1 MKKFAS
7 VLVQLKTLALEK
19 IEQKLESKRLELQ
32 QNEREVLDK
41 QAQLSA
47 FKNPELGGMS
57 LFLQT
62 QQLKSALRLE
72 IEYYQQEG
80 ENLNKDLKVLEKDY
94 FLANQELEKAKI
106 ILEKEKQKE
115 KEIVEKKEQTLLDEN
130 AMILHWQ
137 KGGLA
142 CVKSC

>member
-32 QNEREVLDK
+32 QKEREVLDK

-62 QQLKSALRLE
+62 QQLKSALRME

-80 ENLNKDLKVLEKDY
+80 ENLTKDLKNLEKDY
-94 FLANQELEKAKI
+94 LLANQELEKAKI

-115 KEIVEKKEQTLLDEN
+115 KEIVEKKEQALLDEN

-137 KGGLA
+137 KEGLHA
-142 CVKSC
+142 

>member
-32 QNEREVLDK
+32 QNQREVLDK

-57 LFLQT
+57 LFLQI
-62 QQLKSALRLE
+62 QQLKSALRME

-80 ENLNKDLKVLEKDY
+80 ENLTKDLKILEKDY
-94 FLANQELEKAKI
+94 LLANQELEKAKI
-106 ILEKEKQKE
+106 ILENEKQKE
-115 KEIVEKKEQTLLDEN
+115 KEIVEKKEQALLDEN

-137 KGGLA
+137 KGGLHA
-142 CVKSC
+142 

>member
-19 IEQKLESKRLELQ
+19 IEQKLESKRLEWQ
-32 QNEREVLDK
+32 QNEREILDK

-62 QQLKSALRLE
+62 QQLKSALRME
-72 IEYYQQEG
+72 IEYYQQERK
-80 ENLNKDLKVLEKDY
+80 NLIKDLKILEKEY

-106 ILEKEKQKE
+106 ILENEKRKE
-115 KEIVEKKEQTLLDEN
+115 KEILEKKEQALLDEN

-137 KGGLA
+137 KEGLHA
-142 CVKSC
+142 

>member
-32 QNEREVLDK
+32 QKEREVLDK

-62 QQLKSALRLE
+62 QQLKSALRME

-80 ENLNKDLKVLEKDY
+80 ENLNKDLKILEKEY
-94 FLANQELEKAKI
+94 LLANQELEKAKI
-106 ILEKEKQKE
+106 ILENEKQKE
-115 KEIVEKKEQTLLDEN
+115 KEIVEKKERALLDEN

-137 KGGLA
+137 KEGLHA
-142 CVKSC
+142 

>member
-62 QQLKSALRLE
+62 QQLKSALRME

-80 ENLNKDLKVLEKDY
+80 ENLTKDLKILEKDY
-94 FLANQELEKAKI
+94 LLANQELEKAKI
-106 ILEKEKQKE
+106 ILENEKQKE
-115 KEIVEKKEQTLLDEN
+115 QEIVEKKEQALLDEN

-137 KGGLA
+137 KGGLHA
-142 CVKSC
+142 

>member
-7 VLVQLKTLALEK
+7 VWVQLKTLALEK
-19 IEQKLESKRLELQ
+19 IEQKLESKRLEWR
-32 QNEREVLDK
+32 QNEREILDK

-62 QQLKSALRLE
+62 QQLKSALRME
-72 IEYYQQEG
+72 IEYYQQQG
-80 ENLNKDLKVLEKDY
+80 ENLTKDLKILEKDCL
-94 FLANQELEKAKI
+94 LANQELEKAKI
-106 ILEKEKQKE
+106 ILENEKRKE
-115 KEIVEKKEQTLLDEN
+115 KEIVEKKEQALLDEN

-137 KGGLA
+137 KEGLH
-142 CVKSC
+142 V

>member
-19 IEQKLESKRLELQ
+19 IEQKLESKRLELR
-32 QNEREVLDK
+32 QNEREILDK

-62 QQLKSALRLE
+62 QQLKSALRME
-72 IEYYQQEG
+72 IEYYQQES
-80 ENLNKDLKVLEKDY
+80 ENLIKDLKILEKEY
-94 FLANQELEKAKI
+94 LLANQELEKAKI
-106 ILEKEKQKE
+106 ILENEKRKE
-115 KEIVEKKEQTLLDEN
+115 KEILEKKEQALLDEN

-137 KGGLA
+137 KEGLHA
-142 CVKSC
+142 

>member
-7 VLVQLKTLALEK
+7 VWVQLKTLALEK
-19 IEQKLESKRLELQ
+19 IEQKLESKRLEWR
-32 QNEREVLDK
+32 QNEREIFDK

-62 QQLKSALRLE
+62 QQLKSALRME
-72 IEYYQQEG
+72 IEYYQQES
-80 ENLNKDLKVLEKDY
+80 ENLNKDLKILEKEY
-94 FLANQELEKAKI
+94 LLANQELEKAKI
-106 ILEKEKQKE
+106 ILENEKRKE
-115 KEIVEKKEQTLLDEN
+115 KEILEKKEQALLDEN

-137 KGGLA
+137 KEGLHA
-142 CVKSC
+142 

>member
-32 QNEREVLDK
+32 QKEREVLDK

-62 QQLKSALRLE
+62 QQLKSALRME
-72 IEYYQQEG
+72 IEYYQQES

-106 ILEKEKQKE
+106 ILENEKQKE
-115 KEIVEKKEQTLLDEN
+115 KEILEKKEQALLDEN

-137 KGGLA
+137 KEGLHA
-142 CVKSC
+142 

>member
-41 QAQLSA
+41 QAQLNA

-62 QQLKSALRLE
+62 QQLKSALRME

-80 ENLNKDLKVLEKDY
+80 KNLTKDLKILEKDY
-94 FLANQELEKAKI
+94 LLANQELEKAKI

-115 KEIVEKKEQTLLDEN
+115 KEILEKKEQALLDEN

-137 KGGLA
+137 KGGLHA
-142 CVKSC
+142 

>member
-57 LFLQT
+57 LFLQI
-62 QQLKSALRLE
+62 QQLKSALRME

-80 ENLNKDLKVLEKDY
+80 ENLTKDLKILEKDY
-94 FLANQELEKAKI
+94 LLANQELEKAKI
-106 ILEKEKQKE
+106 ILENEKQKE
-115 KEIVEKKEQTLLDEN
+115 KEIVEKKEQALLDEN

-137 KGGLA
+137 KEGLHA
-142 CVKSC
+142 

>member
-32 QNEREVLDK
+32 QNEREILDK

-62 QQLKSALRLE
+62 QQLKSALRME
-72 IEYYQQEG
+72 IEYYQQES
-80 ENLNKDLKVLEKDY
+80 ENLTKDLKILEKDY
-94 FLANQELEKAKI
+94 LLANQELEKAKI
-106 ILEKEKQKE
+106 ILENEKRKE
-115 KEIVEKKEQTLLDEN
+115 KEILEKKEQALLDEN

-137 KGGLA
+137 KEGLHA
-142 CVKSC
+142 

>member
-32 QNEREVLDK
+32 QNEREILDK

-62 QQLKSALRLE
+62 QQLKSALRME

-80 ENLNKDLKVLEKDY
+80 ENLNKDLKILEKDY
-94 FLANQELEKAKI
+94 LLANQELEKAKI
-106 ILEKEKQKE
+106 ILENEKQKE
-115 KEIVEKKEQTLLDEN
+115 KEILEKKEQALLDEN

-137 KGGLA
+137 KGGLHA
-142 CVKSC
+142 

>member
-1 MKKFAS
+1 MKKFAF

-19 IEQKLESKRLELQ
+19 IEQKLENKRLEWR
-32 QNEREVLDK
+32 QNEREILDK

-62 QQLKSALRLE
+62 QQLKSALRME
-72 IEYYQQEG
+72 IEYYQQQS
-80 ENLNKDLKVLEKDY
+80 ENLNKDLKILEKEY
-94 FLANQELEKAKI
+94 LLANQELEKAKI
-106 ILEKEKQKE
+106 ILENEKRKE
-115 KEIVEKKEQTLLDEN
+115 KEILEKKEQALLDEN

-137 KGGLA
+137 KEGLHA
-142 CVKSC
+142 

>member
-19 IEQKLESKRLELQ
+19 IEQKLESKRLEWR
-32 QNEREVLDK
+32 QNEREILDK

-62 QQLKSALRLE
+62 QQLKSALRME
-72 IEYYQQEG
+72 IEYYQRES
-80 ENLNKDLKVLEKDY
+80 ENLIKDLKILEKDY
-94 FLANQELEKAKI
+94 LLANQELEKAKI
-106 ILEKEKQKE
+106 ILENEKRKE
-115 KEIVEKKEQTLLDEN
+115 KEILEKKEQALLDEN

-137 KGGLA
+137 KEGLHA
-142 CVKSC
+142 

>member
-1 MKKFAS
+1 MKKFAF

-19 IEQKLESKRLELQ
+19 IEQKLESKRLEWR
-32 QNEREVLDK
+32 QNEREILEK

-62 QQLKSALRLE
+62 QQLKSALRME
-72 IEYYQQEG
+72 IEYYQQQG
-80 ENLNKDLKVLEKDY
+80 ENLTKDLKILEKEY
-94 FLANQELEKAKI
+94 LLANQELEKAKI
-106 ILEKEKQKE
+106 ILENEKRKE
-115 KEIVEKKEQTLLDEN
+115 KEILEKKEQALLDEN

-137 KGGLA
+137 KEGLHA
-142 CVKSC
+142 

>member
-7 VLVQLKTLALEK
+7 VWVQLKTLALEK
-19 IEQKLESKRLELQ
+19 IEQKLESKRLEWR
-32 QNEREVLDK
+32 QNEREILDK

-62 QQLKSALRLE
+62 QQLKSALRME
-72 IEYYQQEG
+72 IEHYQQES
-80 ENLNKDLKVLEKDY
+80 ENLIKDLKILEKDCL
-94 FLANQELEKAKI
+94 LANQELEKAKI
-106 ILEKEKQKE
+106 ILENEKRKE
-115 KEIVEKKEQTLLDEN
+115 KEILEKKEQALLDEN

-137 KGGLA
+137 KEGLHA
-142 CVKSC
+142 

>member
-19 IEQKLESKRLELQ
+19 IEQKLESKRLEWR
-32 QNEREVLDK
+32 QNEREILDK

-62 QQLKSALRLE
+62 QQLKSALRME
-72 IEYYQQEG
+72 IEHYQQES
-80 ENLNKDLKVLEKDY
+80 ENLTKDLKILEKDY

-106 ILEKEKQKE
+106 ILENEKRKE
-115 KEIVEKKEQTLLDEN
+115 KEILEKKEQALLDEN

-137 KGGLA
+137 KEGLHA
-142 CVKSC
+142 

>member
-32 QNEREVLDK
+32 QNEREILDK

-57 LFLQT
+57 LFLQI
-62 QQLKSALRLE
+62 QQLKSALRME

-80 ENLNKDLKVLEKDY
+80 KNLNKDLKVLEKDY
-94 FLANQELEKAKI
+94 LLANQELEKAKI
-106 ILEKEKQKE
+106 ILENEKQKE
-115 KEIVEKKEQTLLDEN
+115 QKIVEKKEQALLDEN

-137 KGGLA
+137 KGGLHA
-142 CVKSC
+142 

>member
-1 MKKFAS
+1 MKRFAS

-19 IEQKLESKRLELQ
+19 IEQKLESKRLEWR
-32 QNEREVLDK
+32 QNEREILDK

-62 QQLKSALRLE
+62 QQLKSALRME
-72 IEYYQQEG
+72 IEYYQQQG
-80 ENLNKDLKVLEKDY
+80 ENLIKDLKILEKEY
-94 FLANQELEKAKI
+94 LLANQELEKAKI
-106 ILEKEKQKE
+106 ILENEKQKE
-115 KEIVEKKEQTLLDEN
+115 KEILEKKEQALLDEN

-137 KGGLA
+137 KGGLHA
-142 CVKSC
+142 

>member
-41 QAQLSA
+41 QTQLSA

-62 QQLKSALRLE
+62 QQLKSALRME

-80 ENLNKDLKVLEKDY
+80 ENLTKDLKILEKDY
-94 FLANQELEKAKI
+94 LLANQELEKAKI
-106 ILEKEKQKE
+106 ILENEKQKE
-115 KEIVEKKEQTLLDEN
+115 KEILEKKEQALLDEN

-137 KGGLA
+137 KGGLHA
-142 CVKSC
+142 

>member
-19 IEQKLESKRLELQ
+19 IEQKLESKRLELR
-32 QNEREVLDK
+32 QNEREILDK

-57 LFLQT
+57 LFLQI
-62 QQLKSALRLE
+62 QQLKSALRFE
-72 IEYYQQEG
+72 IEHYQQEG
-80 ENLNKDLKVLEKDY
+80 ENLTKDLKVLEKDY
-94 FLANQELEKAKI
+94 LLANQELEKAKI
-106 ILEKEKQKE
+106 ILENEKQKE
-115 KEIVEKKEQTLLDEN
+115 KEILEKKEQALLDEN

-137 KGGLA
+137 KGGMHA
-142 CVKSC
+142 

>member
-19 IEQKLESKRLELQ
+19 IEQKLESKRLEWR
-32 QNEREVLDK
+32 QNEREILDK

-62 QQLKSALRLE
+62 QQLKSALRME
-72 IEYYQQEG
+72 IEYYQQQG
-80 ENLNKDLKVLEKDY
+80 ENLTKDLKILEKDCL
-94 FLANQELEKAKI
+94 LANQELEKAKI
-106 ILEKEKQKE
+106 ILEKEKRKE
-115 KEIVEKKEQTLLDEN
+115 KEILEKKEQALLDEN

-137 KGGLA
+137 KEGLHA
-142 CVKSC
+142 

>member
-32 QNEREVLDK
+32 QNEREVLEK

-57 LFLQT
+57 LFLQI
-62 QQLKSALRLE
+62 QQLKSALRME

-80 ENLNKDLKVLEKDY
+80 ENLTKDLKVLEKDY
-94 FLANQELEKAKI
+94 LLANQELEKAKI

-115 KEIVEKKEQTLLDEN
+115 KEILEKKEQALLDEN

-137 KGGLA
+137 KEGLHA
-142 CVKSC
+142 

>member
-7 VLVQLKTLALEK
+7 ILVQLKTLALEK
-19 IEQKLESKRLELQ
+19 IEQKLESKRLEWQ

-62 QQLKSALRLE
+62 QQLKSALRME

-80 ENLNKDLKVLEKDY
+80 ENLNKDLKILEKEY
-94 FLANQELEKAKI
+94 LLANQELEKAKI
-106 ILEKEKQKE
+106 ILENEKRKE
-115 KEIVEKKEQTLLDEN
+115 KEILEKKEQALLDEN

-137 KGGLA
+137 KEGLHA
-142 CVKSC
+142 

>member
-7 VLVQLKTLALEK
+7 ILVQLKTLALEK
-19 IEQKLESKRLELQ
+19 IEQKLENKRLEWR
-32 QNEREVLDK
+32 QNEREILDK

-62 QQLKSALRLE
+62 QQLKSALRME
-72 IEYYQQEG
+72 IEYYQQES
-80 ENLNKDLKVLEKDY
+80 ENLNKDLKILEKEY
-94 FLANQELEKAKI
+94 LLANQELEKAKI
-106 ILEKEKQKE
+106 ILENEKRKE
-115 KEIVEKKEQTLLDEN
+115 KEILEKKEQALLDEN

-137 KGGLA
+137 KEGLHA
-142 CVKSC
+142 

>member
-62 QQLKSALRLE
+62 QQLKSALRME
-72 IEYYQQEG
+72 IEYYQQES
-80 ENLNKDLKVLEKDY
+80 ENLNKDLKILERDY
-94 FLANQELEKAKI
+94 LLANQELEKAKI
-106 ILEKEKQKE
+106 ILENEKRKE
-115 KEIVEKKEQTLLDEN
+115 KEILEKKEQALLDEN

-137 KGGLA
+137 KEGLHA
-142 CVKSC
+142 

>member
-19 IEQKLESKRLELQ
+19 IEQKLESKRLKLR
-32 QNEREVLDK
+32 QNEREVLEK

-62 QQLKSALRLE
+62 QQLKSALRME
-72 IEYYQQEG
+72 IEYCQQEG
-80 ENLNKDLKVLEKDY
+80 ENLTKDLKVLEKDY

-106 ILEKEKQKE
+106 ILENEKQKE
-115 KEIVEKKEQTLLDEN
+115 KEILEKKEQALLDEN

-137 KGGLA
+137 KGGMHA
-142 CVKSC
+142 

>member
-32 QNEREVLDK
+32 QNQREVLDK

-57 LFLQT
+57 LFLQI
-62 QQLKSALRLE
+62 QQLKSALRME
-72 IEYYQQEG
+72 IEYCQQEG
-80 ENLNKDLKVLEKDY
+80 ENLTKDLKVLEKDY
-94 FLANQELEKAKI
+94 LLANQELEKAKI

-115 KEIVEKKEQTLLDEN
+115 KEIVEKKEQALLDEN

-137 KGGLA
+137 KEGLHA
-142 CVKSC
+142 

>member
-19 IEQKLESKRLELQ
+19 IERKLESKHLELR
-32 QNEREVLDK
+32 QNEREILDK
-41 QAQLSA
+41 QAQLNA

-62 QQLKSALRLE
+62 QQLKSALRME
-72 IEYYQQEG
+72 IEYYQQQS
-80 ENLNKDLKVLEKDY
+80 ENLNKDLKILEKDCL
-94 FLANQELEKAKI
+94 LANQELEKAKI
-106 ILEKEKQKE
+106 ILENEKRKE
-115 KEIVEKKEQTLLDEN
+115 KEILEKKEQALLDEN

-137 KGGLA
+137 KEGLHA
-142 CVKSC
+142 

>member
-7 VLVQLKTLALEK
+7 ILVQLKTLALEK
-19 IEQKLESKRLELQ
+19 IEQKLESKRLEWQ
-32 QNEREVLDK
+32 QNEREILDK

-47 FKNPELGGMS
+47 FKNPKLGGMS

-62 QQLKSALRLE
+62 QQLKSALRME

-80 ENLNKDLKVLEKDY
+80 ENLIKDLKILEKEY

-106 ILEKEKQKE
+106 ILENEKRKE
-115 KEIVEKKEQTLLDEN
+115 KENLEKKEQALLDEN

-137 KGGLA
+137 KEGLHA
-142 CVKSC
+142 

>member
-32 QNEREVLDK
+32 QKEREVLEK

-62 QQLKSALRLE
+62 QQLKSALRME
-72 IEYYQQEG
+72 IEYYQQES
-80 ENLNKDLKVLEKDY
+80 ENLTKDLKILEKDY
-94 FLANQELEKAKI
+94 LLANQELEKAKI
-106 ILEKEKQKE
+106 ILENEKQKE
-115 KEIVEKKEQTLLDEN
+115 KEIVEKKEQALLDEN

-137 KGGLA
+137 KGGLHA
-142 CVKSC
+142 

>member
-32 QNEREVLDK
+32 QNEREVLEK

-62 QQLKSALRLE
+62 QQLKSALRME

-80 ENLNKDLKVLEKDY
+80 ENLTKDLKILEKDY
-94 FLANQELEKAKI
+94 LLANQELEKAKI

-115 KEIVEKKEQTLLDEN
+115 KEILEKKEQALLDEN

-137 KGGLA
+137 KEGLHA
-142 CVKSC
+142 

>member
-19 IEQKLESKRLELQ
+19 IERKLESKRLELQ
-32 QNEREVLDK
+32 QKEREVLDK

-62 QQLKSALRLE
+62 QQLKSVLRME
-72 IEYYQQEG
+72 IEYYQQQS
-80 ENLNKDLKVLEKDY
+80 ENLTKDLKILERDY
-94 FLANQELEKAKI
+94 LLANQELEKAKI

-115 KEIVEKKEQTLLDEN
+115 KEILEKKEQALLDEN

-137 KGGLA
+137 KEGLHA
-142 CVKSC
+142 

>member
-32 QNEREVLDK
+32 QKEREILDK

-62 QQLKSALRLE
+62 QQLKSALRME

-80 ENLNKDLKVLEKDY
+80 ENLTKDLKVLEKDY

-115 KEIVEKKEQTLLDEN
+115 KEILEKKEQVLLDEN

-137 KGGLA
+137 KEGLHA
-142 CVKSC
+142 

>member
-19 IEQKLESKRLELQ
+19 IEQKLESKRLEWR
-32 QNEREVLDK
+32 QNEREIFDK

-62 QQLKSALRLE
+62 QQLKSALRME
-72 IEYYQQEG
+72 IEYYQQQG
-80 ENLNKDLKVLEKDY
+80 ENLTKDLKILEKDY

-106 ILEKEKQKE
+106 ILENEKRKE
-115 KEIVEKKEQTLLDEN
+115 KEILEKKEQALLDEN

-137 KGGLA
+137 KEGLHA
-142 CVKSC
+142 

>member
-19 IEQKLESKRLELQ
+19 IEQKLESKRLEWQ

-62 QQLKSALRLE
+62 QQLKSALRME

-80 ENLNKDLKVLEKDY
+80 ENLTKDLKILERDY
-94 FLANQELEKAKI
+94 LLANQELEKAKI

-115 KEIVEKKEQTLLDEN
+115 KEILEKKEQALLDEN

-137 KGGLA
+137 KEGLHA
-142 CVKSC
+142 

>member
-62 QQLKSALRLE
+62 QQLKSVLRME

-80 ENLNKDLKVLEKDY
+80 ENLTKDLKILEKDY
-94 FLANQELEKAKI
+94 LLANQELEKAKI

-115 KEIVEKKEQTLLDEN
+115 KEIVEKKEQALLDEN

-137 KGGLA
+137 KEGLHA
-142 CVKSC
+142 